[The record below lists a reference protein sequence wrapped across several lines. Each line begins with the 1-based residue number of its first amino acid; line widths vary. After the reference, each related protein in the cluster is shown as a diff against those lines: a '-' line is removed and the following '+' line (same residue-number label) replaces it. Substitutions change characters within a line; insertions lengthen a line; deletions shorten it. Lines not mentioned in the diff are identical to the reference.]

1 MKINESIGIA
11 YSGIRKNSGET
22 ARQNVPKELEKKMGQ
37 YKDTLS
43 ISRTGQESVRHLS
56 SVNSMNYV
64 NRFEKEVTDI
74 FAKEETNG
82 NDRSD
87 SFEHHV
93 NRMAAAYEKMKNSI
107 DQKYAAEGREPEY
120 YVSETGK
127 IEELTKEKEL
137 AMLDMA
143 YKNHSTFMAAST
155 EIWAGLQDFAPSVV
169 YHKGGE
175 QPVSE
180 KKESHTAD
188 SGEKGAIRD
197 MAYQAFLSAIQP
209 DNQKLLQQYSGDWKA
224 LRFRLDISEGDRK
237 MLNRIWDL
245 SGQEQGDSD

>member
-11 YSGIRKNSGET
+11 YSGIRQNSGEK

-64 NRFEKEVTDI
+64 NQFEKEVTDI
-74 FAKEETNG
+74 FAKEEANG

-87 SFEHHV
+87 TFEHHV

-120 YVSETGK
+120 YVAETGK

-143 YKNHSTFMAAST
+143 YKNHSNFMAAST
-155 EIWAGLQDFAPSVV
+155 EIWAGLQDFTPSVV

-180 KKESHTAD
+180 KKENHTGGAE
-188 SGEKGAIRD
+188 EKGAVRD
-197 MAYQAFLSAIQP
+197 MTYQAFLSAIQP
-209 DNQKLLQQYSGDWKA
+209 DNQKLLQQYTGDWRA
-224 LRFRLDISEGDRK
+224 LRFRLDISQGDRK

-245 SGQEQGDSD
+245 SRQQWGGSD